1 MAGKLKLMTR
11 SSATLS
17 LFAEPSNLP
26 RRPSTFVLSMFVH
39 AAVAGVMYYGVTHLP
54 RIDERTLLEHYSVRQ
69 VNLRD
74 LDPNFPN
81 MPQLHDP
88 ESKIP
93 YPGADVIARLKSAPS
108 PELTEEMRSFLGS
121 AAGRQTL
128 IQPEIHSQL
137 SFADQV
143 PLPNIMIWAPEL
155 EVHKKIVPILP
166 SSPSLP
172 IAQPSLAAPNH
183 EMQPAPVN
191 VAATELS
198 SRSVVVPAGTTSPLM
213 ESRAKPAQIAISSFA
228 SLEEAT
234 PAAVLSISEF
244 RMPDGTVQLPP
255 VNEVAAANPGANG
268 GGIGSQ
274 RDGNLLRRVDDAK
287 RTEVDDLAI
296 DGRRLSSEHIVL
308 PRNGR
313 FNVVVVG
320 SSLAEEYPETVNIWA
335 NRVAYTAYLHVGL
348 KKNWIL
354 QYSAT
359 RAAEVAD
366 GGRVERLVA
375 PWPYDILRPNLLS
388 RDLHAEALM
397 VHGVL
402 NRTGRLESLA
412 IAFPSS
418 FRYASFVLHELGQW
432 QFRPALEN
440 GQATPVEVLLIIPE
454 EMD

>member
-1 MAGKLKLMTR
+1 LAGRLKLMTR
-11 SSATLS
+11 SSATLC
-17 LFAEPSNLP
+17 LFAEPPPSP

-69 VNLRD
+69 IDVRE
-74 LDPNFPN
+74 LDPDFPN
-81 MPQLHDP
+81 MPPLHDP

-93 YPGADVIARLKSAPS
+93 YPGADVIRELRSAPS
-108 PELTEEMRSFLGS
+108 PELAEEMRSFLGS
-121 AAGRQTL
+121 AGRQTL

-143 PLPNIMIWAPEL
+143 PLPSMMIWAPEL
-155 EVHKKIVPILP
+155 EMHKKIVPRLPNSPAP
-166 SSPSLP
+166 SSAKPS
-172 IAQPSLAAPNH
+172 IAAPNL
-183 EMQPAPVN
+183 EMRPTD
-191 VAATELS
+191 VAVASTDLS
-198 SRSVVVPAGTTSPLM
+198 PRSKAMPAGTPSPLQE
-213 ESRAKPAQIAISSFA
+213 ESEKPARIAISSFIP
-228 SLEEAT
+228 LEEAT

-244 RMPDGTVQLPP
+244 RMVDGAVRLPP
-255 VNEVAAANPGANG
+255 VNAVAAANPS
-268 GGIGSQ
+268 GSNASG
-274 RDGNLLRRVDDAK
+274 RDESLSRLSDDRK
-287 RTEVDDLAI
+287 RMEVDDLAI
-296 DGRRLSSEHIVL
+296 DGRQLSSEHIVL
-308 PRNGR
+308 PKNGR
-313 FNVVVVG
+313 FSVVVVG

-335 NRVAYTAYLHVGL
+335 DRVAYTAYLHVGL
-348 KKNWIL
+348 KKSWIL

-412 IAFPSS
+412 IAFPTS
-418 FRYASFVLHELGQW
+418 FRYASFVLHALDQW

-454 EMD
+454 ELD